1 MKNLPLRIVLAIIA
15 MHMVIGYIFGY
26 SLRPFDELTIF
37 VFMIIPIIIILAIC
51 FAWLDKLWK
60 NQETKPLSENS
71 KATLKDAEFWIFMVL
86 SVFCIRYIMYYT
98 GQLLLPETEMSNKI
112 TFAGSR
118 FGGNMFG
125 LAVCGIL
132 YILLIW
138 GVAKRLQR
146 HWK

>member
-1 MKNLPLRIVLAIIA
+1 MKNLSLRILLAIVA

-26 SLRPFDELTIF
+26 SLRPFDESPIF

-51 FAWLDKLWK
+51 FAWLDEVWKTQEIKLLTEK
-60 NQETKPLSENS
+60 I
-71 KATLKDAEFWIFMVL
+71 KATVKDAEFWIFMVL

-98 GQLLLPETEMSNKI
+98 GQLLLPEAEMSNKI

-125 LAVCGIL
+125 LAVCSIL